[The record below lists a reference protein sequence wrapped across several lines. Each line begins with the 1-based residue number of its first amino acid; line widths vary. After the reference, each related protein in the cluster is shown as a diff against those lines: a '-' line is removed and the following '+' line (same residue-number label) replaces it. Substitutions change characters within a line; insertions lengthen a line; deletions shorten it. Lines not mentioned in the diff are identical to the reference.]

1 MYIKFQW
8 FITRV
13 NYLDKSYCCSGPQV
27 DIKVPN
33 RSAVIFKYC
42 YKTFVTVVYKMNA
55 NRRGDIGP
63 PGLIFPK
70 LLKYFRLPA
79 GLYCNM

>member
-1 MYIKFQW
+1 MYIKFKW

-42 YKTFVTVVYKMNA
+42 YKNF
-55 NRRGDIGP
+55 RHD
-63 PGLIFPK
+63 GL
-70 LLKYFRLPA
+70 
-79 GLYCNM
+79 